1 MATLDE
7 DDFSLIHAL
16 QIRPRASWT
25 DLAVALGT
33 SPATLSRR
41 WERLRADGSAWV
53 MAHPRVRGH
62 YGTSLAIAEISCT
75 GGRARSL
82 AQELARWPMII
93 TIEEAARDYGLI
105 VTAVGLGPGDM
116 PKLLLD
122 DLSELP
128 GVLGVR
134 AHHVAR
140 LHLDASSWRVGGLDQ
155 ARAQAVARIPD
166 HGETRGTPSAPV
178 NPWAEPY
185 AALTQALIRNGRS
198 SAADI
203 ARQTGRPLSTTRR
216 QLGQLLASD
225 ALTFRCEVAQGLTP
239 LPIVVQTWCQVPV
252 DEVAECVSRLWTTP
266 GVRQVVGLPGPT
278 NLLISTWARSAES
291 AMLLHEHLQRDLALT
306 VVESA
311 IVLRQIKRL
320 GWMLDELG
328 RSTGT
333 LIPYPPTD
341 DLDAPEAG

>member
-16 QIRPRASWT
+16 QIRPRATWT
-25 DLAVALGT
+25 DLAAALGT
-33 SPATLSRR
+33 SPTTLSRR

-53 MAHPRVRGH
+53 IGHPRVRGH
-62 YGTSLAIAEISCT
+62 HGASLAIAEISCVSGRT
-75 GGRARSL
+75 GTL
-82 AQELARWPMII
+82 AQELAEWPMII

-122 DLSELP
+122 DLSALP

-140 LHLDASSWRVGGLDQ
+140 LHLDASSWRVGGLDHE
-155 ARAQAVARIPD
+155 RAQAVARIPD
-166 HGETRGTPSAPV
+166 HGGGPSTPV

-185 AALTQALIRNGRS
+185 AGITQALIKNGRS

-203 ARQTGRPLSTTRR
+203 ARQTGRPLSTSRR

-225 ALTFRCEVAQGLTP
+225 SLTFRCEVAQGLTP

-252 DEVAECVSRLWTTP
+252 GAVAECVSRLRTTP

-291 AMLLHEHLQRDLALT
+291 AMLLHEHLQRDLALK

-311 IVLRQIKRL
+311 IILRQIKRL
-320 GWMLDELG
+320 GWRLDELG
-328 RSTGT
+328 RATGP
-333 LIPYPPTD
+333 LVPYPPN
-341 DLDAPEAG
+341 ASV

>member
-25 DLAVALGT
+25 DLAAALGT

-53 MAHPRVRGH
+53 MGHPQVQVH
-62 YGTSLAIAEISCT
+62 YGTSLAIAEISCVS
-75 GGRARSL
+75 GRAGTL
-82 AQELARWPMII
+82 AQELAGWPMVI

-122 DLSELP
+122 DLSALP

-140 LHLDASSWRVGGLDQ
+140 LHVDASSWRVGGLDPER
-155 ARAQAVARIPD
+155 ARAVARIPGHAGD
-166 HGETRGTPSAPV
+166 AASTPV

-252 DEVAECVSRLWTTP
+252 DSVAECVNRLRTTP

-278 NLLISTWARSAES
+278 NLLISTWTRSVKS
-291 AMLLHEHLQRDLALT
+291 AMLLHEHLQRDLPLK

-311 IVLRQIKRL
+311 IILRQIKRL
-320 GWMLDELG
+320 GWRLGDLG

-333 LIPYPPTD
+333 LVPYPPSTD
-341 DLDAPEAG
+341 GTSVSEAG